1 MFTNYLLTC
10 FRGNVLR
17 LECYKRKLGCPC
29 TIAMRDG
36 IYVQTGEHNHDT
48 EIMEQRRAAMIRECE
63 IIAGDPR
70 MGRLGPKAIVAEAQ
84 SRHPKAKIVLNSAVE
99 RRIQRAREHAA
110 RRSPE
115 RPRTPETPPVRP
127 QTLETPALQPEN
139 PQAHPRW
146 QEISP
151 MRKVTPIPF
160 RTAIEH
166 PDAIFGKRIMVAH
179 HADEGNYSD
188 EHVDRKVD
196 IS

>member
-1 MFTNYLLTC
+1 
-10 FRGNVLR
+10 
-17 LECYKRKLGCPC
+17 
-29 TIAMRDG
+29 MRDG

-48 EIMEQRRAAMIRECE
+48 EIMEQRRAAIIRECE

-84 SRHPKAKIVLNSAVE
+84 SRHPKAKI
-99 RRIQRAREHAA
+99 EHAA

-127 QTLETPALQPEN
+127 QTLETPALQPEY
-139 PQAHPRW
+139 PQAHSRW
-146 QEISP
+146 QETSP

-188 EHVDRKVD
+188 ERVDRKVD

>member
-48 EIMEQRRAAMIRECE
+48 EIMEQRRAAIIRECE

-70 MGRLGPKAIVAEAQ
+70 MGRLGPKAIVAEAR

-115 RPRTPETPPVRP
+115 RPRTPETPPVPP
-127 QTLETPALQPEN
+127 QTLETPALQPEY
-139 PQAHPRW
+139 PQAHSRW
-146 QEISP
+146 QETSP

-188 EHVDRKVD
+188 ERVDRKVD

>member
-1 MFTNYLLTC
+1 
-10 FRGNVLR
+10 
-17 LECYKRKLGCPC
+17 
-29 TIAMRDG
+29 
-36 IYVQTGEHNHDT
+36 
-48 EIMEQRRAAMIRECE
+48 
-63 IIAGDPR
+63 
-70 MGRLGPKAIVAEAQ
+70 MGRLGPKAIVAEAR

-115 RPRTPETPPVRP
+115 RPRTPETPPVPP
-127 QTLETPALQPEN
+127 QTLETPALQPEY
-139 PQAHPRW
+139 PQAHSRW